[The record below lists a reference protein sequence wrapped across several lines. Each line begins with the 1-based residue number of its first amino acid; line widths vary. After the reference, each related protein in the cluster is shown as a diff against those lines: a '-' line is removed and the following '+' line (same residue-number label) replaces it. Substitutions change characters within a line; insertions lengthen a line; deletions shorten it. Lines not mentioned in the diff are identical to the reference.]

1 MSNWSRNESTHY
13 WKMAVKDGKMVSN
26 VRAVTW
32 NIPALFDWNE
42 NNVPFHLFKC
52 TSVALVGFLYL
63 YVWVSEKLYEQTA
76 YFSEINTIVGSIVS
90 VGAHMLTTYN
100 ISDKT
105 NKK

>member
-13 WKMAVKDGKMVSN
+13 WKMAVKDGK
-26 VRAVTW
+26 
-32 NIPALFDWNE
+32 I
-42 NNVPFHLFKC
+42 HLFKC

-63 YVWVSEKLYEQTA
+63 YVWVSEKSYEQTA